1 MRGGLAGGF
10 AALFLS
16 LAAMVAAPAR
26 AEPALWRVT
35 DADTEMILFGSVH
48 TLPEHIEWRGD
59 ALDAALSSAD
69 LVVFEILTPETEEE
83 QWAMVAPLTEYMY
96 SPQPL
101 REVLSAPTWARLEAL
116 LTERDI
122 PVVAFENLRP
132 WSASMMLELAIS
144 EEQGSLEDLGVDTV
158 LEQSL
163 AADKR
168 KEALDTPALLLAT
181 IRALAAYGDAEAED
195 LLVQTLDWIESV
207 EEQPD
212 WEIEEAWSAGD
223 IATIAVL
230 VEEMKTEA
238 PLLYEA
244 LMTDRNTAWMPALER
259 MMATEARVVVIVG
272 AAHMAGPDGLPAL
285 LRAAGYAVEGP

>member
-1 MRGGLAGGF
+1 MRGGFVAGF

-16 LAAMVAAPAR
+16 LAAMAAAPAH

-48 TLPEHIEWRGD
+48 ALPEHIEWRGE
-59 ALDAALSSAD
+59 ALDAAIDAAD

-83 QWAMVAPLTEYMY
+83 QWAMVAPLTEYIY
-96 SPQPL
+96 SEQPL
-101 REVLSAPTWARLEAL
+101 REALSAPTWTRLETL
-116 LTERDI
+116 LVERDI
-122 PVVAFENLRP
+122 PLIAFEHLRP

-144 EEQGSLEDLGVDTV
+144 EEQGSIDDLGVDTV

-168 KEALDTPALLLAT
+168 KEALDTPALLLAV
-181 IRALAAYGDAEAED
+181 IQALAAYGDAEAENM
-195 LLVQTLDWIESV
+195 LVQTLDWVKSA

-212 WEIEEAWSAGD
+212 WAIEEAWSAGD
-223 IATIAVL
+223 VPAIAVL
-230 VEEMKTEA
+230 VEEMRAEA
-238 PLLYEA
+238 PLLYKA
-244 LMTDRNTAWMPALER
+244 LMTDRNMAWMPALER
-259 MMATEARVVVIVG
+259 MMDTETRVVVIVG

>member
-1 MRGGLAGGF
+1 MRGGFAGGF

-16 LAAMVAAPAR
+16 LAPMVAAPAR

-48 TLPEHIEWRGD
+48 ILPEHIEWRGE
-59 ALDAALSSAD
+59 ALDAAVASAD
-69 LVVFEILTPETEEE
+69 LIVFEVLTPETEEE

-96 SPQPL
+96 SGQPL
-101 REVLSAPTWARLEAL
+101 REVLSAPTWTRLEAL
-116 LTERDI
+116 LVDRDI
-122 PVVAFENLRP
+122 PVIAFEHLRP

-144 EEQGSLEDLGVDTV
+144 KEQGSLEDLGVDTV

-163 AADKR
+163 APDKR

-181 IRALAAYGDAEAED
+181 IQALAAYGDAEAESM
-195 LLVQTLDWIESV
+195 LVQTLDWIEAV

-223 IATIAVL
+223 VQTIAVL
-230 VEEMKTEA
+230 VEEMRAEA
-238 PLLYEA
+238 PLLYKA

-259 MMATEARVVVIVG
+259 MMDTETRVVVIVG